1 MYDLDEIRNL
11 RGLHLA
17 HLNVRSLANKWDNIK
32 ANFLNSNI
40 HILTFS
46 ETWLHEQL
54 PNNMFHLSNDY
65 TLLRLDRDWNDNNNS
80 NSPPKK
86 GGGVC
91 TFIRNNLDF
100 SENTH
105 SFLNMSS
112 KDIEMQWLSISQKPN
127 KTILIANCYR
137 PPQGNIDRLIEI
149 LENILDDMNLTKIEI
164 FLLGDFNI
172 DILEK
177 NNDKNKKFINTLKQ
191 FGLKQLIDEPTRYSN
206 EKNSGIDLIFT
217 NSDIISKSGV
227 ANVNLS
233 DHQMILLTRKKAK
246 STKQRCSFEGRSYRH
261 YNKEIFQEQ
270 IENANW
276 HKFDESRNP
285 IRMWEIMKINIEGII
300 DTMCPMKT
308 FRINQIKQPWITPP
322 LIELIKDKDK
332 ILKKAK
338 KKKTD
343 ENLWKQAKIFR
354 NRCTNRLRKVKADYV
369 KSNLN
374 NNQNNPKKF
383 WKNIQEIFPQKS
395 KNNKNIILTDMDTDQ
410 TLESE
415 KVADYINDF
424 FTNIGPKL
432 ALKCNSPWVFY
443 GNESVNIIEN
453 IEITPEEVLEVC
465 KTININKASCVDN
478 LSCEILRDAFMII
491 PTKLCK
497 LFNVSIDTAIIPPD
511 WKIAKVTPLP
521 KAGNSNLVS
530 NYRPISLLPLLSKL
544 IEKIIHKRIYTYL
557 DNYSLLDHRQG
568 GFRPKYSTAK
578 TCSHFVNDLYTAMNN
593 NKFTIA
599 VFIDAMK
606 AFDTVNHSILL
617 KKMYKLGI
625 KGKILDWVKNYLT
638 ERYQRTI
645 ANNTISKEK
654 LITCGVPQGS
664 VLGPLLFII
673 YINDISKVVNN
684 SKVSLYA
691 DNTVIYI
698 SHSDYMTAVH
708 LIQNDLAGV
717 HAWCDSNKL
726 TINCKKTKFCLYGMR
741 SIIRKGKMLDIKLS
755 LNNQILEQVCSY
767 KYLGLI
773 LDEHLNYNKH
783 IKEMNKLVAHKLYL
797 MSKIRKYITEIACIH
812 IFKTMVLSL
821 IEYCDII
828 YAGTSQGNLSNIDN
842 LFYRGLRICV
852 NNQAHLSKNELLTK
866 CKIAP
871 LKDRRLSHLL
881 IFMSQE
887 KTNQN
892 LLKFARIKTRLHLAP
907 VFNTYKPNNE
917 KARANVIYRG
927 AIEWN
932 NLPSIERN
940 LNLDEFKVKQKRKQQ
955 LIYK

>member
-32 ANFLNSNI
+32 ANFMNSNI

-227 ANVNLS
+227 ANINLS

-276 HKFDESRNP
+276 HKFDENRNP
-285 IRMWEIMKINIEGII
+285 IKMWEIMKINIEGII

-343 ENLWKQAKIFR
+343 KNLWKQAKIFR
-354 NRCTNRLRKVKADYV
+354 NRCTNRLRKAKADYV

-443 GNESVNIIEN
+443 GNESDNIIEN

-557 DNYSLLDHRQG
+557 DNNSLLDHRQG
-568 GFRPKYSTAK
+568 GFRPEYSTAK

-645 ANNTISKEK
+645 ANNIISKEK

-673 YINDISKVVNN
+673 YINDISKAINN

-691 DNTVIYI
+691 DDTVIYI

-741 SIIRKGKMLDIKLS
+741 SIIRKGKMLDITLS

-797 MSKIRKYITEIACIH
+797 MSKIRKYITEIACIN

-852 NNQAHLSKNELLTK
+852 NNQAHLSKNELLTN
-866 CKIAP
+866 CKISP

-881 IFMSQE
+881 IFMSKE

-892 LLKFARIKTRLHLAP
+892 LLKLARIKTRLHLAP

>member
-1 MYDLDEIRNL
+1 
-11 RGLHLA
+11 
-17 HLNVRSLANKWDNIK
+17 
-32 ANFLNSNI
+32 
-40 HILTFS
+40 
-46 ETWLHEQL
+46 
-54 PNNMFHLSNDY
+54 
-65 TLLRLDRDWNDNNNS
+65 
-80 NSPPKK
+80 
-86 GGGVC
+86 
-91 TFIRNNLDF
+91 
-100 SENTH
+100 
-105 SFLNMSS
+105 
-112 KDIEMQWLSISQKPN
+112 
-127 KTILIANCYR
+127 
-137 PPQGNIDRLIEI
+137 
-149 LENILDDMNLTKIEI
+149 
-164 FLLGDFNI
+164 
-172 DILEK
+172 
-177 NNDKNKKFINTLKQ
+177 
-191 FGLKQLIDEPTRYSN
+191 
-206 EKNSGIDLIFT
+206 
-217 NSDIISKSGV
+217 
-227 ANVNLS
+227 
-233 DHQMILLTRKKAK
+233 
-246 STKQRCSFEGRSYRH
+246 
-261 YNKEIFQEQ
+261 
-270 IENANW
+270 
-276 HKFDESRNP
+276 
-285 IRMWEIMKINIEGII
+285 
-300 DTMCPMKT
+300 
-308 FRINQIKQPWITPP
+308 
-322 LIELIKDKDK
+322 
-332 ILKKAK
+332 
-338 KKKTD
+338 
-343 ENLWKQAKIFR
+343 
-354 NRCTNRLRKVKADYV
+354 
-369 KSNLN
+369 
-374 NNQNNPKKF
+374 
-383 WKNIQEIFPQKS
+383 
-395 KNNKNIILTDMDTDQ
+395 MDTDQ

-432 ALKCNSPWVFY
+432 ALKCNSPWAFY

-638 ERYQRTI
+638 DRYQRTI

-673 YINDISKVVNN
+673 YINDISKAVNN

-691 DNTVIYI
+691 DDTVIYI

-741 SIIRKGKMLDIKLS
+741 SIIRIGKMLDIKLS

-797 MSKIRKYITEIACIH
+797 MSKIRKYITETACIN

-842 LFYRGLRICV
+842 FFYRGLRICV

-881 IFMSQE
+881 IFMSKE

-892 LLKFARIKTRLHLAP
+892 LLKFTRIKTRLHLAP

>member
-17 HLNVRSLANKWDNIK
+17 HLNVRSLANKWDNVK
-32 ANFLNSNI
+32 ANFMNSSI

-65 TLLRLDRDWNDNNNS
+65 TLLRLDRDWNDNNNP

-105 SFLNMSS
+105 SSLNMSS

-137 PPQGNIDRLIEI
+137 PPQGNIDRFIEI

-177 NNDKNKKFINTLKQ
+177 NDDKNKKFINTLKQ

-246 STKQRCSFEGRSYRH
+246 SRKQRCSFEGRSYRH

-276 HKFDESRNP
+276 HEFDESRNP
-285 IRMWEIMKINIEGII
+285 IRMWEIMKTNIEGII
-300 DTMCPMKT
+300 DIMCPMKI

-343 ENLWKQAKIFR
+343 ENLWNQAKR
-354 NRCTNRLRKVKADYV
+354 NMCTNRLRKAKADYV

-410 TLESE
+410 TFESE

-432 ALKCNSPWVFY
+432 ALKCNSPWAFY

-557 DNYSLLDHRQG
+557 DDYNLLDHRQG

-638 ERYQRTI
+638 DRYQRTI

-673 YINDISKVVNN
+673 YINDISKAVNN

-691 DNTVIYI
+691 DDTVIYI

-741 SIIRKGKMLDIKLS
+741 SIIRIGKMLDIKLS

-797 MSKIRKYITEIACIH
+797 MSKIRKYITETACIN

-828 YAGTSQGNLSNIDN
+828 YAGTSQGNLTNIDN

-852 NNQAHLSKNELLTK
+852 NNQAHLSKNELITK

-881 IFMSQE
+881 IFMSKE

-892 LLKFARIKTRLHLAP
+892 LLKFTRIKTRLHLAP

-940 LNLDEFKVKQKRKQQ
+940 LNLDEFKAKQKKKQQ